1 MHRSESNSSYL
12 RNQYRRATSCSASV
26 SESGWRHAPSTWSSI
41 FSPFRASLRESYI
54 PKRKESSY
62 SLPRSRSVGN
72 IFSNFRTKGSL
83 RPSFLCSK
91 NNDEQDS
98 NSNTSRSIGISS
110 KIYNNNNPNSDDL
123 LFLDDTFGIVFR
135 PLFEVIKINKPYHS
149 RISAFSHTPSSR
161 KKLYKYQYEKLY
173 EPDNLNNKYN
183 NNDDVN
189 IIRFH
194 DGISG
199 KSFKLPNIR
208 NRYIDRNKQNYLN
221 NQDKLT
227 YSDYIEVDWKK
238 YSKYFDKN
246 EFTISRDRYDNTLNT
261 SIVGLKN
268 QGDIPYCDAIIYLNN
283 PKPNLYNKIDFDTLN

>member
-12 RNQYRRATSCSASV
+12 NNQYRRATSCSASV
-26 SESGWRHAPSTWSSI
+26 SELGWRYTPTWSSI
-41 FSPFRASLRESYI
+41 FSPFKASLRESYI

-62 SLPRSRSVGN
+62 GIPRSRSAGN
-72 IFSNFRTKGSL
+72 ISSNFRTKGSL

-98 NSNTSRSIGISS
+98 NSNTSRSIRMSS
-110 KIYNNNNPNSDDL
+110 RIYNNNNPNSDDL
-123 LFLDDTFGIVFR
+123 LFLDDTFGIAFR
-135 PLFEVIKINKPYHS
+135 PLFEVIKINEPYHS
-149 RISAFSHTPSSR
+149 RVSAFSYTPSNR
-161 KKLYKYQYEKLY
+161 KKLYRYQYEKLY
-173 EPDNLNNKYN
+173 EPNNLNNN
-183 NNDDVN
+183 DVN

-208 NRYIDRNKQNYLN
+208 NIYIDRNKQNYLN

-238 YSKYFDKN
+238 CSKYFDKN
-246 EFTISRDRYDNTLNT
+246 EFTISRDRYDKSLNT
-261 SIVGLKN
+261 SIIGSRN

-283 PKPNLYNKIDFDTLN
+283 PKPNLYNKIDFDSFN